1 MSEIEFKEDE
11 LFELPKEQADEYIDL
26 NEEVEFTDEEEV
38 QFLDLLQLGKLE
50 ETIEFL
56 GHTFVISTLTMEEEI
71 ELGRTLER
79 YQTMPTHTQAFMACV
94 VAAGLRSVD
103 GEPLHYPLGKISV
116 AEDIRRKFNVI
127 KKYYPTTIAYIYD
140 QTKLL
145 DAKLAPL
152 WAKLGKESS

>member
-1 MSEIEFKEDE
+1 MSDTEFKEDE
-11 LFELPKEQADEYIDL
+11 LFELPQDEADEYIDL

-50 ETIEFL
+50 ETVDFL
-56 GHTFVISTLTMEEEI
+56 GHKFVISTLTMEEEI

-79 YQTMPTHTQAFMACV
+79 YQTMPTQTHAFMTCV
-94 VAAGLRSVD
+94 VAAALREVD
-103 GEPLHYPLGKISV
+103 GEPLHYPLSKISV

-127 KKYYPTTIAYIYD
+127 KKYYPTTIAYIYE

-145 DAKLAPL
+145 NEKLNPL